1 MSCLPNLTQPTQDHT
16 ITKLGFQA
24 RIFIPMFLVFP
35 IFIILKK
42 IPLDISWKFFSKKQF
57 SVLRKLTLYIED
69 NLQNV
74 KLYEMLQI
82 KFYICSIVN
91 HRLIYASNLNFLPQ
105 IPQEIPS
112 SYLP

>member
-1 MSCLPNLTQPTQDHT
+1 
-16 ITKLGFQA
+16 
-24 RIFIPMFLVFP
+24 MFLVFP

-74 KLYEMLQI
+74 KLYECY
-82 KFYICSIVN
+82 KSN
-91 HRLIYASNLNFLPQ
+91 AIYAPLL
-105 IPQEIPS
+105 ITD
-112 SYLP
+112 